1 MSKQTQNSASYDAI
15 VIGGGH
21 NGLVCAAYLGRA
33 GLKTLVLEASDR
45 LGGAAATH
53 EFHPGFRV
61 SSVAHLLHLLH
72 PRIVAELE
80 LHRHGLA
87 YAATDLPTTALL
99 PDRSRLTLS
108 ADDAT
113 TRAALA
119 RFSTRDAET
128 LPAFTA
134 RFNRMAAALGRFL
147 LKTPP
152 RISAPTWQDRRTLIE
167 FALSLRRLG
176 RHDMRELTR
185 IIGMNAADLLDD
197 NFESDAL
204 KGIFA
209 LDSVLGGFL
218 GPKSPNSVFNLLYR
232 AAGNVAGRQNGLV
245 LPRGGMG
252 AVVDAL
258 AGAARAAGVEIRT
271 AAAVAHVRI
280 EGDHATGVALD
291 SGEEIAA
298 GMVLSG
304 VDPRR
309 TVLDLVGPAQFDTGF
324 LRRVRGIHMNGCAAK
339 IHLALDG
346 LPEAW
351 RDDPAMVGGRLVF
364 APDIDFVERAFDD
377 AKYGGV
383 SQAPA
388 LEVTIP
394 SVWDPGLA
402 TEGRHVLSI
411 IAQFA
416 PYQLRGIGADEARAQ
431 IGARVLETL
440 GALAPDL
447 PGRVIA
453 QEVLIPQ
460 DLEHR
465 FRLTGGHWHHGEMS
479 LDQVFLLR
487 PVGGFQRY
495 RTPVAGLYFCGA
507 GAHPGGGVS
516 GAPGANAAREALKDY
531 AAARRR
537 AA

>member
-1 MSKQTQNSASYDAI
+1 
-15 VIGGGH
+15 
-21 NGLVCAAYLGRA
+21 
-33 GLKTLVLEASDR
+33 
-45 LGGAAATH
+45 
-53 EFHPGFRV
+53 
-61 SSVAHLLHLLH
+61 HLLHLLH

-128 LPAFTA
+128 FPAFTA

-258 AGAARAAGVEIRT
+258 VGAARAAGVEIRT

-309 TVLDLVGPAQFDTGF
+309 TILDLVGP
-324 LRRVRGIHMNGCAAK
+324 
-339 IHLALDG
+339 
-346 LPEAW
+346 
-351 RDDPAMVGGRLVF
+351 
-364 APDIDFVERAFDD
+364 
-377 AKYGGV
+377 
-383 SQAPA
+383 
-388 LEVTIP
+388 
-394 SVWDPGLA
+394 
-402 TEGRHVLSI
+402 
-411 IAQFA
+411 
-416 PYQLRGIGADEARAQ
+416 
-431 IGARVLETL
+431 
-440 GALAPDL
+440 
-447 PGRVIA
+447 
-453 QEVLIPQ
+453 
-460 DLEHR
+460 
-465 FRLTGGHWHHGEMS
+465 
-479 LDQVFLLR
+479 
-487 PVGGFQRY
+487 
-495 RTPVAGLYFCGA
+495 
-507 GAHPGGGVS
+507 
-516 GAPGANAAREALKDY
+516 
-531 AAARRR
+531 
-537 AA
+537 